1 MKISEIIKEDCV
13 IANLSASDKPGILAE
28 LVEFLDKKG
37 VVNDKQSLNNALLE
51 REKLGSTGI
60 GENVALP
67 HAKMEGLESIV
78 AVFARSIDGIDFD
91 ALDQKP
97 VHYIC
102 LLLAPASST
111 GLHLKALAK
120 IARLLKIESLR
131 EDILKAQDETEIYSL
146 IVEEDAKFI

>member
-37 VVNDKQSLNNALLE
+37 VVNDKQSLNDALLE

-67 HAKMEGLESIV
+67 HAKMEGLENIV

-102 LLLAPASST
+102 LLLAPTSST

-131 EDILKAQDETEIYSL
+131 EDILKARDETEIYSL